1 MYEEGALIFPAV
13 QIQRDYEDIED
24 IVRMCRLRIRVPD
37 QWWGDYLAAL
47 GAARIGERET
57 MSFGNEIGWDTLA
70 QFAEQWFDYSEQLM
84 IAAVRK
90 MPGGRAVTTS
100 MHDPF
105 PNAEDGIPV
114 KIVVDVDPEEAM
126 IDIDLRDNPDAMPCG
141 LNLSRACCES
151 TLLLGVFNSI
161 PDAVPTNTGSF
172 RRVRMHLRENCVAG
186 IPKHPTSCSV
196 ATTNLADRVG
206 NGVSRAI
213 ADLGDGYGMASTGSI
228 IPPSLGVISGTSEK
242 TKGAYVNQIFLGWGG
257 GAAGAHADAWL
268 SIGHLGNAG
277 MSYQDSI
284 ELDEMR
290 FPLTVRGRHFITDS
304 GGHGRTRGGAGVY
317 CEFGP
322 TDGDLEVGYVS
333 DGNVTPPEGARGG
346 TPGGRADQFRRD
358 ANGDLHH
365 LDPCAQAIIPEG
377 HTIVSYSCGG
387 GGYGAPTE
395 RPAAQV
401 AIDVRERWVSPE
413 AARDLSRGPR
423 RRWCPRRT
431 PLRGC
436 ATAECRNG
444 ARSPLTPHNWEARKR
459 IRHALRPARSLSRE
473 GSHHRLLFLRRRRLR
488 RAHGTAGGDR
498 SRHGDVQCVQGK
510 NVRQKAIRRRGE
522 RRVSPRAG
530 ASERVRR
537 GELDLL
543 APRRSARR
551 GAAPVCDA
559 DQRLRCRNGAK
570 TSSPLA
576 ALGPADPARII
587 HRPLRAQVMP
597 SSGSAAQ
604 ADSATQRPGG
614 RWTLP
619 GR

>member
-1 MYEEGALIFPAV
+1 MAMNTLTLNADGTLDGVQMAIVNKRMEAICAKMANTLLRTGRSGVLNSARDFSCCIVTAENRLLTVNESLPIHVLRGADMMCESMQEFHPDLTRGDAYLHNSPYHGCSHPADHTTLVPVLDDEGVHRFTMVAKAHQADCGNSIATTYHGSARDVYEEGALIFPAV

-57 MSFGNEIGWDTLA
+57 MSFGNEVGWDTLA

-413 AARDLSRGPR
+413 AARETYRVVLDDAGVLVED
-423 RRWCPRRT
+423 
-431 PLRGC
+431 
-436 ATAECRNG
+436 ATAKLRNG
-444 ARSPLTPHNWEARKR
+444 
-459 IRHALRPARSLSRE
+459 
-473 GSHHRLLFLRRRRLR
+473 
-488 RAHGTAGGDR
+488 
-498 SRHGDVQCVQGK
+498 
-510 NVRQKAIRRRGE
+510 
-522 RRVSPRAG
+522 
-530 ASERVRR
+530 
-537 GELDLL
+537 
-543 APRRSARR
+543 
-551 GAAPVCDA
+551 
-559 DQRLRCRNGAK
+559 
-570 TSSPLA
+570 
-576 ALGPADPARII
+576 
-587 HRPLRAQVMP
+587 
-597 SSGSAAQ
+597 
-604 ADSATQRPGG
+604 
-614 RWTLP
+614 
-619 GR
+619 